1 MGALNFTTTLLG
13 IGLAAVILI
22 LVRRDHL
29 HLRQGLFWI
38 VVAALA
44 ALLGA
49 WPALIDR
56 LAMIAGISYP
66 PALLLLVAVIVLL
79 VKALQSDI
87 EITRIERQLR
97 RLNQRLALHEAEIE
111 RERH

>member
-1 MGALNFTTTLLG
+1 MDALNFTTTVLG

-29 HLRQGLFWI
+29 HLRHGLFWI

-44 ALLGA
+44 ALLGS

-56 LAMIAGISYP
+56 LAVVAGISYP

-79 VKALQSDI
+79 IKVLQSDI

-97 RLNQRLALHEAEIE
+97 RLNQRLALYEAEVE
-111 RERH
+111 RERR